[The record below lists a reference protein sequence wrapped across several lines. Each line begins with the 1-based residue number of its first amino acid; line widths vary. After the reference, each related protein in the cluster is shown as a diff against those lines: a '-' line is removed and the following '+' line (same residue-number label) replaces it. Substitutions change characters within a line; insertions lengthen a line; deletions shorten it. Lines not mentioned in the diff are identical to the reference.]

1 VRVFIVLLLGLV
13 CSPAIAK
20 QPTVASL
27 VPAATDLIVS
37 MGAGDHLVGVSNYDD
52 TTRPELKHLPKIGDY
67 QTIDWERLSSLKPNI
82 LILFHSPERIP
93 PGVKER
99 AQKLNIQIINVR
111 PESLDDLYAELK
123 SLGKLLNEEEKSTA
137 AAKKLQTH
145 LAAIQAR
152 VKDKPRIRTL
162 VIRDETAT
170 ATVGRGKF
178 LSEILELAG
187 GTNVIE
193 ESGWP
198 TIDRERLTALN
209 PDAII
214 QLLSAAPPQVEKQAA
229 ALWQR
234 MPHLSAV
241 KNNRI
246 KIINVWYSQQPGLH
260 IADLAD
266 QFATFLH
273 PDAAASEPNTS
284 SKPPKAAL
292 TNQISPRGVAGGA
305 KPPMHLRHVNFPQ
318 IHLLI
323 PILIPSPQRLHQD

>member
-1 VRVFIVLLLGLV
+1 VRVQSQIANRKSQILSLFLLLLLPV
-13 CSPAIAK
+13 WPAANAK
-20 QPTVASL
+20 DPTIASL

-52 TTRPELKHLPKIGDY
+52 TSRKELAHLPKIGDY

-123 SLGKLLNEEEKSTA
+123 SLGKILNEEEKATA
-137 AAKKLQTH
+137 AAKKLQTR

-152 VKDKPRIRTL
+152 VKDKPKIRTL
-162 VIRDETAT
+162 LIRDETAT

-198 TIDRERLTALN
+198 TLDRERLTALN

-214 QLLSAAPPQVEKQAA
+214 QLLSAAPPQVEKQAN

-241 KNNRI
+241 KNNKI
-246 KIINVWYSQQPGLH
+246 KIINIWYAQQPGLH

-273 PDAAASEPNTS
+273 PDA
-284 SKPPKAAL
+284 KAD
-292 TNQISPRGVAGGA
+292 QGE
-305 KPPMHLRHVNFPQ
+305 K
-318 IHLLI
+318 
-323 PILIPSPQRLHQD
+323 